1 MTTFDYLLLIVAA
14 AVLIYQVRLLLRM
27 KRDVLIPGV
36 PPHRKTVGVL
46 MALVIVLAL
55 IRTEDFTRQW
65 PLFVLVVVVCLTVFA
80 GGAGLAA
87 DGMYSSGTFIS
98 LKQAAYYEFRTRP
111 NGQETFHLS
120 RLTKESQMIIKPEQ
134 KADILQIME
143 NSSIPTFEEYQK
155 KMSKRMNDRV
165 NASQNKKK
173 KKKK

>member
-1 MTTFDYLLLIVAA
+1 MTTFDYILLIIAI
-14 AVLIYQVRLLLRM
+14 AVLGYQLKLLIRM
-27 KRDVLIPGV
+27 KRDVLIHGV

-46 MALVIVLAL
+46 MALIIVLAFF
-55 IRTEDFTRQW
+55 RTEDFTRQW

-80 GGAGLAA
+80 GGAGLAG

-98 LKQAAYYEFRTRP
+98 FKQAAYYEFRTRP

-120 RLTKESQMIIKPEQ
+120 RLTKEGQMIFKPEQ

-143 NSSIPTFEEYQK
+143 NNSIPTFEEYQK
-155 KMSKRMNDRV
+155 KMSKRLDDRV

-173 KKKK
+173 KK

>member
-1 MTTFDYLLLIVAA
+1 MTTFDYILLIIAI
-14 AVLIYQVRLLLRM
+14 AVLGYQLKLLIRM

-46 MALVIVLAL
+46 MALIIVLAFF
-55 IRTEDFTRQW
+55 RTEDFTRQW

-80 GGAGLAA
+80 GGAGLAG

-98 LKQAAYYEFRTRP
+98 FKQAAYYEFRIRP
-111 NGQETFHLS
+111 DGKETFHLS
-120 RLTKESQMIIKPEQ
+120 RLAKEGQMIFKPEQ

-143 NSSIPTFEEYQK
+143 NNSVSTFEEYQK
-155 KMSKRMNDRV
+155 KMSKRLNDRV

-173 KKKK
+173 KK

>member
-1 MTTFDYLLLIVAA
+1 MTTFDYILMIIAI
-14 AVLIYQVRLLLRM
+14 AVLSYQVKLLVRM

-46 MALVIVLAL
+46 MALIIVLAI

-80 GGAGLAA
+80 GGAGLAG
-87 DGMYSSGTFIS
+87 DGMYSDGTFIYF
-98 LKQAAYYEFRTRP
+98 KQAAYYEFRTRP
-111 NGQETFHLS
+111 DGRETFHLS
-120 RLTKESQMIIKPEQ
+120 RLAKEGQMIFKPEQ

-143 NSSIPTFEEYQK
+143 NNSVPTFEEYQK
-155 KMSKRMNDRV
+155 KMSRRLNDRV

-173 KKKK
+173 KK